1 MDSHNITWR
10 SASDSH
16 ERRCSKP
23 CTHVLCAG
31 CREAE
36 FLQLLDHPNI
46 VKCYE
51 VVENEKQMVILM
63 EWLRGGHLL
72 DTLEE
77 MAGQH
82 YSEQQAAILFVQVG
96 IFHRNHWGRAIL

>member
-1 MDSHNITWR
+1 M
-10 SASDSH
+10 
-16 ERRCSKP
+16 RC
-23 CTHVLCAG
+23 AQ
-31 CREAE
+31 EAE

-82 YSEQQAAILFVQVG
+82 YSEQQAAILFVQVSIPHCTGKDCHFSCG
-96 IFHRNHWGRAIL
+96 ITHSHGLRT

>member
-1 MDSHNITWR
+1 M
-10 SASDSH
+10 
-16 ERRCSKP
+16 
-23 CTHVLCAG
+23 
-31 CREAE
+31 
-36 FLQLLDHPNI
+36 
-46 VKCYE
+46 KCYE

-82 YSEQQAAILFVQVG
+82 YSEQQAAILFVQVRSVPSLVTPG
-96 IFHRNHWGRAIL
+96 THALRSMHSWRRSCDQALAVTCITCTSHPEEPKLYTLPL

>member
-1 MDSHNITWR
+1 M
-10 SASDSH
+10 A
-16 ERRCSKP
+16 
-23 CTHVLCAG
+23 

-46 VKCYE
+46 VECKE
-51 VVENEKQMVILM
+51 VVENEKQMVIIM

-72 DTLEE
+72 DNLEE

-82 YSEQQAAILFVQVG
+82 YSEQQASVLFVQVRVLRQPPV
-96 IFHRNHWGRAIL
+96 IVVLCCSVTILVPKALRSY